1 MSDAETWGIVLRDR
15 ASGAEQW
22 VACEVTRDGD
32 IVTARA
38 HGYGHRSVEG
48 VGRLILQHDRSL
60 ALVCIATPAKYA
72 AHMESV
78 RRALVADE
86 VERLRAE
93 VANHEIA
100 STHLRAAMTAASV
113 IEACE
118 LPDAITDLRARLAEA
133 EATIADLRHAG
144 NRAAVAYA
152 ESLARCAESS
162 YVRGAE
168 AMREAAVQAC
178 VTQAGEEANYYTAL
192 GCDFCEEA
200 IRALPLPAEA
210 APQPTQSHEAPTTLD
225 APLTIADAA
234 ARARSAAAQRCNA
247 MTREGVETNDD

>member
-1 MSDAETWGIVLRDR
+1 MSAETWGIVLRDR

-72 AHMESV
+72 AHMEGV
-78 RRALVADE
+78 RRAIVVDE

-178 VTQAGEEANYYTAL
+178 VTQADEEANYYIAL

-210 APQPTQSHEAPTTLD
+210 APQPAQSHEAPATLD

-234 ARARSAAAQRCNA
+234 ARARSAAAQR
-247 MTREGVETNDD
+247 TR

>member
-93 VANHEIA
+93 VASHEIA

-113 IEACE
+113 IEACD
-118 LPDAITDLRARLAEA
+118 LPDAITDLRARLTEA

-178 VTQAGEEANYYTAL
+178 VTQADEEANYYIAL

-210 APQPTQSHEAPTTLD
+210 APQPTQSHEAPTTID

-234 ARARSAAAQRCNA
+234 ARARSAAAQR
-247 MTREGVETNDD
+247 TR

>member
-72 AHMESV
+72 AHIESV
-78 RRALVADE
+78 RCALVADE

-93 VANHEIA
+93 VASHEIA

-178 VTQAGEEANYYTAL
+178 VTQADEEANYYIAL

-234 ARARSAAAQRCNA
+234 ARARSAAAQRA
-247 MTREGVETNDD
+247 R